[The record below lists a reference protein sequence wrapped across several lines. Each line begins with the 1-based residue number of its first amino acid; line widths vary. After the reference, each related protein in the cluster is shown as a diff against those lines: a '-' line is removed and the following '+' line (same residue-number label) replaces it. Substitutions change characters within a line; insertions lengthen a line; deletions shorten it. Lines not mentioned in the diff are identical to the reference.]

1 MTTADTRI
9 LIVEDEPLIAE
20 SIAMHLANTGFMVSG
35 IAYDD
40 EEALAELKT
49 NPPDAAILDINLE
62 SPRDGIAIAG
72 YINQHNQIPF
82 IYLTSYS
89 DKSIL
94 DRAKE
99 TSPAGYIVKPF
110 NRKTLIATLEIAM
123 SNHAQLSN
131 RHVPQL
137 GIDKI
142 NQSIASPLSQREFEV
157 LQLLYDGKTN
167 QQITELLFISANT
180 LKRHINNTYFKLD
193 VTSRTMAISKCRE
206 AMMARKPG

>member
-1 MTTADTRI
+1 MTTTDTRI

-206 AMMARKPG
+206 AMMARKH

>member
-1 MTTADTRI
+1 MSTPETRI

-20 SIAMHLANTGFMVSG
+20 SIAMHLLNTGFMISG

-40 EEALAELKT
+40 EEALAELKN

-110 NRKTLIATLEIAM
+110 NKKTLIATLEIAM
-123 SNHAQLSN
+123 SNHAQQSN

-137 GIDKI
+137 SIDKI
-142 NQSIASPLSQREFEV
+142 NKKIPSPISDREFEV
-157 LQLLYDGKTN
+157 LQLLYEGKSN
-167 QQITELLFISANT
+167 QQVAEQLFISLNT
-180 LKRHINNTYFKLD
+180 LKRHINNIYFKLD
-193 VTSRTMAISKCRE
+193 VTSRTMAITKCRE
-206 AMMARKPG
+206 AMLG